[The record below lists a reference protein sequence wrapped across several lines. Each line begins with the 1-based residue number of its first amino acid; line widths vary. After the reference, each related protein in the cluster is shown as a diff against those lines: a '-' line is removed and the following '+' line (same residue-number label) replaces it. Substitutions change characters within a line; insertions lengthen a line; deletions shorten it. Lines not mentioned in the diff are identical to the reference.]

1 VALSEG
7 GLAVGRDFDGGTS
20 WDEGLVYLTDGDGER
35 RYGVRSQGSGAAV
48 DVIVPQADG
57 TTLIGGRFDAV
68 HGLRHPNLARLHPD
82 GTLDSGFNH
91 NLEFLDNEGIRAV
104 AVQPDQRMLIGG
116 GRFRG
121 DGVWEWT
128 RLARLY
134 PDGRLDQTFRAVAF
148 DDDVRVLALQPD
160 GKVLVGG
167 DFDAPNPSLVRLHAD
182 GTVDTEFRCT
192 IEGEDRQVTALHL
205 LSDGRI
211 LVGGEFWRC
220 NGVARLG
227 LAQLH
232 PDGSLDASF
241 EPPSNLEF
249 NVSAFA
255 RSANARL
262 IVGGLIADRHSG
274 ARVPLVRLQRDGR
287 LDASFDVAWI
297 GDGWV
302 GSLGLQVDGRVIVS
316 GTFAYGP
323 EALESQN
330 LIRLNAD
337 GSWDRSF
344 IADGAAGPLVLLPEG
359 RLLAAAP
366 RNFINGLPCGGV
378 ARLNLDVVVPQL
390 APGWFSDDGF
400 FSVVL
405 TGVAGGSYLV
415 ETSEDLK
422 TWTALVVLVL
432 PDGGLEFLD
441 PNAAAFKQRFYRA
454 RGGE

>member
-1 VALSEG
+1 
-7 GLAVGRDFDGGTS
+7 
-20 WDEGLVYLTDGDGER
+20 
-35 RYGVRSQGSGAAV
+35 
-48 DVIVPQADG
+48 
-57 TTLIGGRFDAV
+57 
-68 HGLRHPNLARLHPD
+68 
-82 GTLDSGFNH
+82 
-91 NLEFLDNEGIRAV
+91 
-104 AVQPDQRMLIGG
+104 MLIGG

-160 GKVLVGG
+160 GKALVGG